1 MENERER
8 IAARSESGAHIEWG
22 QAGTRPEAYVAM
34 SAGAE
39 QIYFNPWDEAFRAN
53 PYPYYKP
60 LMEGSPRVIS
70 MFIPMA
76 LVARYEDVNA
86 VLHDHER
93 FSSVPPRAPFME
105 ERVGIFGD
113 APRVLFSDPPVHTRL
128 RRLVSR
134 AFTPRRIRDLEPKIR
149 EFTTRLLDRAE
160 SRGGI
165 EVMAD
170 LANPLPV
177 MVIAEMLGVAHD
189 HYAMFKQWSDVI
201 VEVDNTPP
209 GMPLPDKIRETVANL
224 RGYFTEEIERRRA
237 NPGDDLIS
245 VLVAAN
251 EDSEETLS
259 AGELL
264 AFVILLLLAGNE
276 TTTNLIGNGML
287 ALTRNPDQL
296 NRLRREPGLIPSAIE
311 EMLRYD
317 CPVQSTMRHIRQD
330 VEIAGTKVAANTPVF
345 VILAAANRD
354 PAKFKSPDV
363 FDIGREPNEH
373 LAFGDGIHF
382 CLGAALARL
391 EGSIAINALLERFPK
406 LRPANP
412 EAPLTYKGSYFL
424 RGLAS
429 LPMEIG

>member
-1 MENERER
+1 
-8 IAARSESGAHIEWG
+8 
-22 QAGTRPEAYVAM
+22 
-34 SAGAE
+34 
-39 QIYFNPWDEAFRAN
+39 
-53 PYPYYKP
+53 
-60 LMEGSPRVIS
+60 
-70 MFIPMA
+70 
-76 LVARYEDVNA
+76 
-86 VLHDHER
+86 
-93 FSSVPPRAPFME
+93 
-105 ERVGIFGD
+105 
-113 APRVLFSDPPVHTRL
+113 
-128 RRLVSR
+128 

-149 EFTTRLLDRAE
+149 EFTTRLLDRAK
-160 SRGGI
+160 SQGGI

-287 ALTRNPDQL
+287 ALTRNPGQL